1 MEVKPN
7 PNLTDNCD
15 RLVLRQNL
23 KLMLLK
29 NLQAA
34 IASVSLPLPEIPLQ
48 RSKNSLRVEYLSPIA
63 LKLANMQPQS
73 PMDMAL
79 KIATYCQEDR
89 QNQRYLN
96 QEYLTIEV
104 VPPGIVLFQLTD
116 LAVAA
121 SLQNFPGLIKQKME
135 KSDLKITHL
144 SVDNDR
150 LFPIQYS
157 HARCCSLLRLAD
169 RERIIEIAD
178 GDRTNSQPLWQLIAP
193 NPIPW
198 LDDQNRLRLFH
209 PAELNLISQLFIIID
224 YLAPFLP
231 ENSEDLIIANRAENW
246 DKLAKALSD
255 VFQTFYSQCRIW
267 GEVKQETPKLAQARL
282 GLVVATQ
289 ALLQF
294 ILQELLGVFAP
305 LEL

>member
-7 PNLTDNCD
+7 PNVSDNCD

-34 IASVSLPLPEIPLQ
+34 IASLSLPLPEIPLQ
-48 RSKNSLRVEYLSPIA
+48 RSKDNLRVEYLSPIA
-63 LKLANMQPQS
+63 LKLANLQQQS
-73 PMDMAL
+73 PMDIAL
-79 KIATYCQEDR
+79 KIATYCQENR
-89 QNQRYLN
+89 QNPRYLN
-96 QEYLTIEV
+96 QEYFTIEV

-121 SLQNFPGLIKQKME
+121 SLQNFPRLIKQKME
-135 KSDLKITHL
+135 KSDLKVTDL
-144 SVDNDR
+144 SIDNDR

-157 HARCCSLLRLAD
+157 HARCCSLLRLANRD
-169 RERIIEIAD
+169 QIIEITD
-178 GDRTNSQPLWQLIAP
+178 GDDTSSQTLWQLIAP

-198 LDDQNRLRLFH
+198 LDDQNRLRLSH
-209 PAELNLISQLFIIID
+209 PAELNLISQLFIVID
-224 YLAPFLP
+224 HLAPLLV
-231 ENSEDLIIANRAENW
+231 ENSEELIIANHTAH
-246 DKLAKALSD
+246 DHKLAKALSD
-255 VFQTFYSQCRIW
+255 AFQTFYSQCRIW

>member
-7 PNLTDNCD
+7 PNVTDNCD

-29 NLQAA
+29 NLQGA
-34 IASVSLPLPEIPLQ
+34 IASLSLPLPEIPLQ

-63 LKLANMQPQS
+63 LKLANMQQQS
-73 PMDMAL
+73 PMDIAL

-89 QNQRYLN
+89 QNQRCLN
-96 QEYLTIEV
+96 QEYFTIEV
-104 VPPGIVLFQLTD
+104 VAPGIVLFQLTD

-169 RERIIEIAD
+169 REQIIEIAD
-178 GDRTNSQPLWQLIAP
+178 RTNSQSLWQLIAP

-198 LDDQNRLRLFH
+198 LDAQNRLRLFH

-224 YLAPFLP
+224 YLAPLLP
-231 ENSEDLIIANRAENW
+231 ENSEDIIITNRTAYYS
-246 DKLAKALSD
+246 KLAKALSD
-255 VFQTFYSQCRIW
+255 AFQTFYSQCRIW
-267 GEVKQETPKLAQARL
+267 GEVKQETPKLAQSRL